1 MTMESGFPFTFNFA
15 TLNLDKN
22 QILFFS
28 RWRNVSFVNHKIFM
42 NFVEILKLLQI
53 FEVFVKKIC
62 INYKIYSKTLNFLLY
77 L

>member
-1 MTMESGFPFTFNFA
+1 MTMESGFPFMLNFA
-15 TLNLDKN
+15 TLNLNKN

-28 RWRNVSFVNHKIFM
+28 RWRNVSSVNHKIFM
-42 NFVEILKLLQI
+42 NFVGILKLLQI

-77 L
+77 V